1 MNFKLNPWACGPVAA
16 LAVAL
21 AVVGCGGG
29 GGGSSSGTVAP
40 TSSVYSGPITGF
52 GSVIVNGVRFDTVGA
67 NTVDDDGNPVRLEDL
82 RLGMMVTVGGD
93 ADDATSRGTATQL
106 SLTHGTEGLITSINT
121 GAGTLVLLGQTVT
134 TNASTIYEGVA
145 TLADLVVGDP
155 IEVYGVLQSDN
166 TLLAT
171 LIEKKSG
178 LLGVRLVG
186 RMSALDTTAKT
197 FVVGGLTVD
206 YNTAGVTGTLG
217 DGKRVKVKASAGP
230 VAGVLTATSVKVNEG
245 AANGENVAA
254 NSYLKLRGIAD
265 TLPVN
270 GLLTVSGTPV
280 DVSSATGKSLITS
293 VGQFIKVKGIWDGS
307 VLKATKVETGDEGE
321 DRNELYGAVS
331 SLTTD
336 GTTTTIVVHDV
347 TVSVTADTVFTHGKT
362 AADLNVGSYVEI
374 KGHVV
379 DGVLVA
385 TKVELKTGSDATGH
399 DFEDHGLVS
408 DFVSVSSFTVN
419 GVAVDATGAV
429 FEHGKSAADLAN
441 GVYVEIKGAL
451 NAGGV
456 FVATKIEVKGHP
468 PV

>member
-1 MNFKLNPWACGPVAA
+1 MNFKLNPWACGPIAA

-21 AVVGCGGG
+21 TVVGCGGG
-29 GGGSSSGTVAP
+29 GGGSSGTVAP

-67 NTVDDDGNPVRLEDL
+67 NSVDDDGNPVRLDEL

-106 SLTHGTEGLITSINT
+106 SLTHGTTGAITSIDT
-121 GAGTLVLLGQTVT
+121 VAGTLVLLGQTVT

-145 TLADLVVGDP
+145 TLVNLQVGDP

-186 RMSALDTTAKT
+186 RMSALDTTAQT
-197 FVVGGLTVD
+197 FVVGGLTVN
-206 YNTAGVTGTLG
+206 YGSAAVTGALG
-217 DGKRVKVKASAGP
+217 NGKRVKVKAAPSALVGS
-230 VAGVLTATSVKVNEG
+230 VLTAASVKVNEG

-254 NSYLKLRGIAD
+254 NSYLKLKGIAE
-265 TLPVN
+265 TAPVN
-270 GLLTVSGTPV
+270 GLLKVSGTPV
-280 DVSSATGKSLITS
+280 DVSAATFVGGSSITA
-293 VGQFIKVKGIWDGS
+293 GQVIKVKGIWDGS
-307 VLKATKVETGDEGE
+307 VLKATKVQVGADDN
-321 DRNELYGAVS
+321 DRNELYGAVG

-347 TVSVTADTVFTHGKT
+347 TVSVTADTVFEHGNIGLL
-362 AADLNVGSYVEI
+362 AVGRYVEI

-385 TKVELKTGSDATGH
+385 TRIELKTGSDAAGH
-399 DFEDHGLVS
+399 DFEDHGVIS
-408 DFVSVSSFTVN
+408 EYASTSSFKVN
-419 GVAVDATGAV
+419 GVVVDATNAR
-429 FEHGKSAADLAN
+429 FEEGTSADLAN

-456 FVATKIEVKGHP
+456 FVATKIEVKANP

>member
-254 NSYLKLRGIAD
+254 NSYLKLKGIAE
-265 TLPVN
+265 TAPVN
-270 GLLTVSGTPV
+270 GLLKVSGTPV
-280 DVSSATGKSLITS
+280 DVSAARFEGGSSIAA
-293 VGQFIKVKGIWDGS
+293 GQFIKVKGIWDGS
-307 VLKATKVETGDEGE
+307 VLKATKVQVGADDN

-347 TVSVTADTVFTHGKT
+347 TVSVTADTVFEHGNIGLL
-362 AADLNVGSYVEI
+362 AVGSYVEI

-399 DFEDHGLVS
+399 DFEDHGLVA
-408 DFVSVSSFTVN
+408 DFVSVSSFKVN
-419 GVAVDATGAV
+419 GVPVDATNAI